1 MDGFENLLNIT
12 EQYIVGVS
20 GGCDSM
26 ALLDMLNQAGYQI
39 IVCHVNYHLREDSTL
54 DQRTVETYCQKYQLP
69 CFVKEIDKQE
79 YGHDNFQ
86 SQARYLRYQFYL
98 EIGQKYQTNKVILA
112 HHQDDVIENIVMQL
126 QRHNTKGYLGIKEIS
141 EVFNMTVIRP
151 CLKIRK
157 QVLRNYCHE
166 HNVSYRD
173 DYTNFQTEFTRDYV
187 RNVVLKDYDEVKIS
201 ELLKYA
207 QEHNLRY
214 FSNLDKVNKYLERYH
229 QNKNID
235 YTLIPQELLESFIY
249 EIVKEQVYPPLIS
262 DSLIKE
268 IIKQIRSNKPNIN
281 MDLPVNIRFIKE
293 YNNICV
299 SNLKNNDGYCLK
311 YDYLVYDKH
320 KYFYLSDEGH
330 LNEGVYVTKEDFPIT
345 IRSLQPGDVIVT
357 AGGTKKVSRLFID
370 HKIPKSERN
379 TWPIVENSQGK
390 IILVPHLAKNI
401 GYLYSKPNIYV
412 VKLET
417 YMTRSETMHKDIKEI
432 LISGDQISAKC
443 KELGAII
450 DKDYEGK
457 EVLLVGL
464 LKGSVPFMAE
474 LSKYLNI
481 DVTFDYMNVSSY
493 DGIESK
499 TLVVKQDL
507 KEDVSGKNILIV
519 EDILDTGKTLFN
531 VKEMLLKRKAN
542 SVKIVT
548 MLDKEEG
555 RVFDMKADY
564 VGFKIQNAFVVGYG
578 LDFNE
583 RYRQLP
589 YVGILKEDCYK

>member
-1 MDGFENLLNIT
+1 MDGFKHLLQIDHL
-12 EQYIVGVS
+12 YVLGVS

-26 ALLDMLNQAGYQI
+26 ALLDMMVKAGYRVV
-39 IVCHVNYHLREDSTL
+39 VCHVNYHLRNDSDL
-54 DQRTVETYCQKYQLP
+54 DQVTVEQYCQEYNIP
-69 CFVKEIDKQE
+69 CFIKTIDSRD
-79 YGHDNFQ
+79 YGKDNFQ
-86 SQARYLRYQFYL
+86 SQARNLRYQFYK
-98 EIGQKYQTNKVILA
+98 EIANRYDTNQVVLA
-112 HHQDDVIENIVMQL
+112 HHLDDVIENIIMQL

-141 EVFNMTVIRP
+141 EVLGMQVIRP
-151 CLKIRK
+151 CLKVHK
-157 QVLRNYCHE
+157 QVLRDYCHG
-166 HNVSYRD
+166 HQVSYRD
-173 DYTNFQTEFTRDYV
+173 DYTNFQTDFTRDYI
-187 RNVVLKDYDEVKIS
+187 RNVTLKDYSKEQIDQLIENANRHNQRY
-201 ELLKYA
+201 LKNVEALKAY
-207 QEHNLRY
+207 
-214 FSNLDKVNKYLERYH
+214 LDLYH
-229 QNKNID
+229 QNCKID
-235 YTLIPQELLESFIY
+235 YTIIPPHLLDGFIY
-249 EIVKEQVYPPLIS
+249 EIVKEIVYPPLIS
-262 DSLIKE
+262 DTLIKE
-268 IIKQIRSNKPNIN
+268 IVKQIKSKKPNIDMN
-281 MDLPVNIRFIKE
+281 LPVNIRFIKE
-293 YNNICV
+293 YDNIHV
-299 SNLKNNDGYCLK
+299 SKIKNSPCYCLK
-311 YDYLVYDKH
+311 YDHLVYDKH
-320 KYFYLSDEGH
+320 EYFYLSEEGH
-330 LNEGVYVTKEDFPIT
+330 LNEGVYLEQKDFPIT
-345 IRSLQPGDVIVT
+345 IRSFKPGDEIVT

-370 HKIPKSERN
+370 NKIPKSKRE
-379 TWPIVENSQGK
+379 TWPIVENSQGM

-401 GYLYSKPNIYV
+401 GYLYSKPNLYV

-417 YMTRSETMHKDIKEI
+417 YMTRSEIMHKDIKEI

-474 LSKYLNI
+474 LSKYLNS

-493 DGIESK
+493 DGVESK

-507 KEDVSGKNILIV
+507 KDDVTGKNILIV

-564 VGFKIQNAFVVGYG
+564 VGFKIPNAFVVGYG